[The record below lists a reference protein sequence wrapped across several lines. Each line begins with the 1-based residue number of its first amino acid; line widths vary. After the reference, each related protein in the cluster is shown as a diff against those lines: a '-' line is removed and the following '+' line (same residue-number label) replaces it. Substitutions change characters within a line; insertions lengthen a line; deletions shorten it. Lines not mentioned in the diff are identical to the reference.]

1 MMVILVLLAKRT
13 GLDVSRMDF
22 GRSLIYSK
30 KSKGLTMES
39 CGTPSLT
46 GSHLEKY
53 CLGLLSIITLWNL
66 FSNKIPTN
74 Y

>member
-1 MMVILVLLAKRT
+1 MMVIFVLSAKQIR
-13 GLDVSRMDF
+13 LDVSKMDF
-22 GRSLIYSK
+22 GRSLLYI
-30 KSKGLTMES
+30 KGGGGPSMDP

-66 FSNKIPTN
+66 FFK
-74 Y
+74 